1 MIRKTLKWTLLGSVV
16 LGGAGF
22 LFFGTAFPSYLGTMA
37 SSVREGVV
45 GQIPIDLELKRAEN
59 LIRQIDPQIDTCK
72 RDLARAEVDLEELQ
86 SSVVRLEKVV
96 GAEEKKLKVGARL
109 LGGSSSASE
118 GEVALAADFGARRRV
133 SSDLERTK
141 DSFVNNVAILK
152 TKRTLIER
160 QSRAVDA
167 AKQRLD
173 AVRAERI
180 ALEDQ
185 VQSLKT
191 QQLQIEALAAHS
203 TRFDLDSTAL
213 SQAKE
218 VIANVKKRLDVSQR
232 MLENDIAF
240 HGDPVASATDERD
253 VLREIEQLFAVQE
266 GGATAPQIEVAM
278 PVRK

>member
-1 MIRKTLKWTLLGSVV
+1 MIRKTLKWMLLGSVV

-22 LFFGTAFPSYLGTMA
+22 LFFGTAFPSYVGTMA
-37 SSVREGVV
+37 SSVRDSIA
-45 GQIPIDLELKRAEN
+45 GQIPIELELKRAEN

-86 SSVVRLEKVV
+86 ASVVRLEKVT

-109 LGGSSSASE
+109 LSGGDD
-118 GEVALAADFGARRRV
+118 GQVQLAADFGARRRV
-133 SSDLERTK
+133 SADLERTK
-141 DSFVNNVAILK
+141 DSYVNNTAILK
-152 TKRTLIER
+152 TKRALIER
-160 QSRAVDA
+160 QSRAVEA

-173 AVRAERI
+173 AVRGERV

-191 QQLQIEALAAHS
+191 QQLQVEALTAHS
-203 TRFDLDSTAL
+203 QRFDLDSTAL

-218 VIANVKKRLDVSQR
+218 VIATVKKRLDVAQR

-240 HGDPVASATDERD
+240 HGEPLADNGIEARD
-253 VLREIEQLFAVQE
+253 VVKEIHELFATNTVEIE
-266 GGATAPQIEVAM
+266 
-278 PVRK
+278 RR

>member
-1 MIRKTLKWTLLGSVV
+1 MIRKTLKWMLLGSVV

-22 LFFGTAFPSYLGTMA
+22 LVLGTAFPSYVGTMA
-37 SSVREGVV
+37 SSVRDRIA
-45 GQIPIDLELKRAEN
+45 GQIPIELELKRAEN

-86 SSVVRLEKVV
+86 SSVVRLEKVT

-109 LGGSSSASE
+109 LSGGDD
-118 GEVALAADFGARRRV
+118 GQVQLAADFGSRRRV
-133 SSDLERTK
+133 SADLERTK
-141 DSFVNNVAILK
+141 DSFVNNTAILK
-152 TKRTLIER
+152 TKKTLIER
-160 QSRAVDA
+160 QTRAVDA

-173 AVRAERI
+173 AVRAERV

-191 QQLQIEALAAHS
+191 QQLQVEALAAHS
-203 TRFDLDSTAL
+203 QRFDLDSTAL

-218 VIANVKKRLDVSQR
+218 VIATVKKRLDVAQR

-240 HGDPVASATDERD
+240 HGDPVTIEVDERN
-253 VLREIEQLFAVQE
+253 VLKEIQELFPTEHATAAVEIELQ
-266 GGATAPQIEVAM
+266 P
-278 PVRK
+278 RK